1 MTNSELLNDFLNV
14 NFFNCL
20 FCSNI
25 PLFSYL
31 TIIIPKIYHQP
42 IQLLIVLNDTY
53 SRLLDLNCMDEK
65 T

>member
-20 FCSNI
+20 FVQTFPFFLLN
-25 PLFSYL
+25 Y
-31 TIIIPKIYHQP
+31 IPKIYHQP

-65 T
+65 M